1 MRQGRW
7 YHKLWLRIKQFG
19 HYKHLPDDDTSLID
33 RLSDAT
39 LLRIFVFTQSAFAS
53 PPPER
58 AISHVNRRWRAIV
71 LGHAALWRQVDAK
84 VLGSS
89 LQQDIIE
96 TYLSRARTLTT
107 DLRVILSEDEW
118 TRTLEIITTHSTRW
132 RLISIRADFNSSPH
146 LLSQHISQFHLP
158 HLEHLS
164 VICLDGFCETPDLDT
179 IDGDTSILRGSA
191 PRLTSFRVQ
200 HSAITYFPPPLHG
213 LTTLHL
219 EEFGDH
225 RINYKTF
232 CRLIHSI
239 YSLTNLSI
247 YGDFIDHW
255 TMAGD
260 LHIPAL
266 RSLRSGSNASLGAML
281 LSLSVPGLASLT
293 LYNEWDSHIR
303 EFFRQREP
311 GYETKLPCVHLMLK
325 GCHFSLSSLRTLL
338 EEAPAIYRLDI
349 IDGFADDALDLL
361 QNDNALLPSLC
372 ALSINRLH
380 DPTKLSNFYASRRVG
395 LRLHFNL
402 DAVLPP
408 SASIVRWDGP
418 ESWPAGSKCI
428 DRDDFMTR
436 LSEAGVACR
445 SPRYAKVLGVS

>member
-1 MRQGRW
+1 MTRRPASS
-7 YHKLWLRIKQFG
+7 L
-19 HYKHLPDDDTSLID
+19 TSTDSLT
-33 RLSDAT
+33 AT
-39 LLRIFVFTQSAFAS
+39 LLQIFVYTQSTYAS

-58 AISHVNRRWRAIV
+58 AISHVNSRWRRIV
-71 LGHAALWRQVDAK
+71 LGHAAFWRQIDAK
-84 VLGSS
+84 SLSSS
-89 LQQDIIE
+89 LQQNIIE
-96 TYLSRARTLTT
+96 TYLSRAKTFTA
-107 DLRVILSEDEW
+107 DLRAVLSEDDW
-118 TRTLEIITTHSTRW
+118 SRTLEIIASHSARW
-132 RLISIRADFNSSPH
+132 RLISIRADFNFSTD

-164 VICLDGFCETPDLDT
+164 IICLDGFCEPPDLDT

-225 RINYKTF
+225 RIDYGSF
-232 CRLIHSI
+232 RRLILSI

-260 LHIPAL
+260 LHLPAL

-303 EFFRQREP
+303 EFTRQREP
-311 GYETKLPCVHLMLK
+311 GYEAKFPCVHLILQGLPFFIAK
-325 GCHFSLSSLRTLL
+325 V
-338 EEAPAIYRLDI
+338 PVIYRLDI
-349 IDGFADDALDLL
+349 IDGFADEVLDLL
-361 QNDNALLPSLC
+361 QNDSALLPSLC
-372 ALSINRLH
+372 ALSINRLD
-380 DPTKLSNFYASRRVG
+380 DPTKLCTFYTSRRVAF
-395 LRLHFNL
+395 RLHCNL
-402 DAVLPP
+402 DAVPP
-408 SASIVRWDGP
+408 PCASSVRWDGL
-418 ESWPAGSKCI
+418 ESWPAGTKYCQGIKKSSG
-428 DRDDFMTR
+428 
-436 LSEAGVACR
+436 LR
-445 SPRYAKVLGVS
+445 STSSLC

>member
-1 MRQGRW
+1 MG
-7 YHKLWLRIKQFG
+7 
-19 HYKHLPDDDTSLID
+19 
-33 RLSDAT
+33 DA
-39 LLRIFVFTQSAFAS
+39 AF
-53 PPPER
+53 
-58 AISHVNRRWRAIV
+58 
-71 LGHAALWRQVDAK
+71 WRQIDAK
-84 VLGSS
+84 ALSSS

-96 TYLSRARTLTT
+96 AYLSRAKTFTA
-107 DLRVILSEDEW
+107 DLRVVLSEDEW
-118 TRTLEIITTHSTRW
+118 SRTLAIIASHSARW
-132 RLISIRADFNSSPH
+132 RLISIRADFNFSTD
-146 LLSQHISQFHLP
+146 LLSQHMSQFHFP

-164 VICLDGFCETPDLDT
+164 IICLDGFYEPLDLDT

-225 RINYKTF
+225 RIDYGSF
-232 CRLIHSI
+232 RRLILSI

-303 EFFRQREP
+303 EFTRQREP

-325 GCHFSLSSLRTLL
+325 DCHFSLPYTFRHCWKR
-338 EEAPAIYRLDI
+338 YR
-349 IDGFADDALDLL
+349 
-361 QNDNALLPSLC
+361 
-372 ALSINRLH
+372 
-380 DPTKLSNFYASRRVG
+380 
-395 LRLHFNL
+395 
-402 DAVLPP
+402 
-408 SASIVRWDGP
+408 
-418 ESWPAGSKCI
+418 
-428 DRDDFMTR
+428 
-436 LSEAGVACR
+436 
-445 SPRYAKVLGVS
+445 